1 MTNTRQYHSIHLI
14 FEHSS
19 LTFSKTIV
27 RRNIIVRII
36 EIITTCHIDVKQ
48 NDKVFYNMLAKKIF
62 FFSMDSIHLTFTR
75 QQYTNEISNLPFGSN
90 GNGVE
95 DS

>member
-1 MTNTRQYHSIHLI
+1 MTNTRQYHSILLI

-19 LTFSKTIV
+19 LTFFETIV
-27 RRNIIVRII
+27 RRKIIVRII

-48 NDKVFYNMLAKKIF
+48 NDKVFYNMLAKIILF
-62 FFSMDSIHLTFTR
+62 FVEQRTTFAR
-75 QQYTNEISNLPFGSN
+75 KQYTNEILNLPFGSN

>member
-1 MTNTRQYHSIHLI
+1 MTNTRQFHSIHLI

-19 LTFSKTIV
+19 LTFFETIV
-27 RRNIIVRII
+27 RRKIIVRII

-48 NDKVFYNMLAKKIF
+48 NDKVFYSMLAKYIF
-62 FFSMDSIHLTFTR
+62 FLSLNQQATFSR